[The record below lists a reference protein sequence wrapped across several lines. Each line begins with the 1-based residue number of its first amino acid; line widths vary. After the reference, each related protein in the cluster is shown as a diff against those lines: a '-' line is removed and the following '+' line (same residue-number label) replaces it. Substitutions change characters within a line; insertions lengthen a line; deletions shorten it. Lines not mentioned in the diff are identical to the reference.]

1 MQIDERQIRQLMQ
14 VEKPVTVR
22 CYGVKELT
30 FPAYVLMMASGI
42 LLALVLL
49 VLANEILAPRTQ
61 LGFEVHQFLEPWM
74 LKVALWTP
82 PCLLLAI
89 AIEVIEGAI
98 VIQAFRKKFAARWK
112 QAHEQYETL
121 HSADA

>member
-1 MQIDERQIRQLMQ
+1 MRKMTKTMKMHKIKKVSSQN
-14 VEKPVTVR
+14 VA
-22 CYGVKELT
+22 VK
-30 FPAYVLMMASGI
+30 I
-42 LLALVLL
+42 
-49 VLANEILAPRTQ
+49 Q